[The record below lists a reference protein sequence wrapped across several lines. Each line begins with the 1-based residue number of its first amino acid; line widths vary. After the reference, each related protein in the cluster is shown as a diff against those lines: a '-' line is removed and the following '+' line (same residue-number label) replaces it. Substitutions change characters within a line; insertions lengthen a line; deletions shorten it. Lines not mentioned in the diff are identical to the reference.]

1 MAWGKEKPMIRMSL
15 ILMIRVSLGS
25 RIFIVNR
32 GSQSPRL
39 AIIVTTAYPLF
50 RCLPCIIKNC
60 YELNPLRSFVQLRY
74 LYPTNT
80 PHKCVVPKS
89 LVVVRS
95 ASRSSLPAYILNFCL
110 IDGIPMG
117 SEYILPILSATIGSK
132 LQHQRLYSLY

>member
-1 MAWGKEKPMIRMSL
+1 MKRTLSPTLRMEMLMAWGKEKPMIRMSL

-95 ASRSSLPAYILNFCL
+95 ASRS
-110 IDGIPMG
+110 
-117 SEYILPILSATIGSK
+117 PIASVYFE
-132 LQHQRLYSLY
+132 LQSHLWHSHGL